1 MVGPF
6 GAKLLKGCGSGN
18 TVRKENETTLGMPAL
33 GALVTTGS
41 WPKIPCREYSGMGPP
56 NAEYLKNTIS
66 GRPGMVFLT
75 YVLCC

>member
-6 GAKLLKGCGSGN
+6 GAKLLKGYGSGN
-18 TVRKENETTLGMPAL
+18 TVRKENETTLGMP
-33 GALVTTGS
+33 ALVTTGS

-75 YVLCC
+75 CVLCC